1 MKLFLDTEWADAQG
15 QQLVSLALVDA
26 GGQNRFYS
34 EFDPLPLG
42 PTTFVREVVYP
53 LLAGGPAM
61 QSAPEFTL
69 QLRCFLGAF
78 SEPRL
83 VLADHPNDF
92 VLLSRAL
99 QGFGSEVAGE
109 VPPWK
114 AVLVTQGDVLMQIET
129 YFERNP
135 AMRKRR
141 HHAGIDAEAL
151 RWAFESVIA
160 GIGR

>member
-1 MKLFLDTEWADAQG
+1 MDTEWADAQG
-15 QQLVSLALVDA
+15 QQLVSMALVDA

-34 EFDPLPLG
+34 GFYPLPLG
-42 PTTFVREVVYP
+42 STAFVREVVYP

-61 QSAPEFTL
+61 RSAPEFTL
-69 QLRCFLGAF
+69 QLRRFLEALN
-78 SEPRL
+78 EPRL

-99 QGFGSEVAGE
+99 QGFGNEVAGE
-109 VPPWK
+109 VPTWK
-114 AVLVTQGDVLMQIET
+114 AILVTQGDVLMQIET

-135 AMRKRR
+135 VMRQRR